1 MPTAFPRCVLATLLC
16 APFLA
21 AAQAPVPTA
30 AQVPPAP
37 PDPAAT
43 LHVQTNLVVV
53 DVIVTDSHQ
62 NPVHNLTQA
71 DFDLK
76 EDGHPQAI
84 KSFEEHTAEQAATPS
99 QAPPPSRDPGAF
111 TNEFD
116 LPSTGP
122 LNLILLDHLNTPERD
137 QANSVDQ
144 VAQYLKTAPA
154 GARFA
159 ILALTSTQMY
169 LVQGFTTDHDLLLAA
184 LNSKKVATSYPV
196 YLTGPTD
203 SSPTGP
209 SGVNPATAAKRETRR
224 QLTLDSLNQ
233 LGRYLGQLPGRKN
246 LLWFASSF
254 PIAIL
259 PNGEAPENL
268 RPAYIEEFRETVN
281 LLAHNQVAVY
291 PIDTRGLTAE
301 PLFTSTNA
309 NSSGGGRSNPLVP
322 SQNDAFYTAN
332 ADRRAAMQDIADATG
347 GQAFSNN
354 NSLKQSAARA
364 VEGGSNYYTLAYTPS
379 SDKWKG
385 QYRKIQID
393 LARKGYTLA
402 YRRGYYAT
410 DPNAPVE
417 QSKSTAEQKD
427 ASSPAKTDTPEPAPY
442 SAMQAAMVYGGPEPR
457 QILFETIVR
466 PSIAQEEPAAYPHN
480 QPSAAAKGPFRRY
493 NVHYKAHLDDIH
505 CSPTPQGP
513 LYCAVEFV
521 TCVYDA
527 DGLLINTQVNDIKEM
542 VKPDFFASVHRTGN
556 HPEFQYKQEISVPAK
571 GDYFLRVGVHD
582 LLTNHVGA
590 VELPVSAVSNLPPL
604 TAAGSAPPPAAK

>member
-1 MPTAFPRCVLATLLC
+1 MPPAFFRCFFAASLC
-16 APFLA
+16 APLLA
-21 AAQAPVPTA
+21 AAQAPAPTPT
-30 AQVPPAP
+30 QTPA

-62 NPVHNLTQA
+62 NPVHNLTQG

-76 EDGHPQAI
+76 EDGHPQTI
-84 KSFEEHTAEQAATPS
+84 KSFEEHTAD
-99 QAPPPSRDPGAF
+99 QAPTVYHPSLLKRDSGSF

-122 LNLILLDHLNTPERD
+122 LNLILLDHLNTPQVD
-137 QANSVDQ
+137 QAKSIDQ

-159 ILALTSTQMY
+159 ILTLTSTQMY
-169 LVQGFTTDHDLLLAA
+169 LVQGFTTDHELLLSA
-184 LNSKKVATSYPV
+184 LASKKAAPSFPV
-196 YLTGPTD
+196 YLTGAMPGSP
-203 SSPTGP
+203 SSPPGMK
-209 SGVNPATAAKRETRR
+209 VATEAKLEARR

-246 LLWFASSF
+246 LLWFSSSF
-254 PIAIL
+254 PIVIL

-281 LLAHNQVAVY
+281 LLAHNQVAIY
-291 PIDTRGLTAE
+291 PIDARGLSAGQ
-301 PLFTSTNA
+301 LFTSSNA
-309 NSSGGGRSNPLVP
+309 NTSGGARANPVVP
-322 SQNDAFYTAN
+322 SQNDTFYTNTAI
-332 ADRRAAMQDIADATG
+332 RGETMQEIADATG
-347 GQAFSNN
+347 GQAFTNTN
-354 NSLKQSAARA
+354 GLKQAASKA
-364 VEGGSNYYTLAYTPS
+364 VEGGSNYYTLAYTPN

-385 QYRKIQID
+385 QYRKIQIE
-393 LARKGYTLA
+393 LAHKGLTVA

-417 QSKSTAEQKD
+417 QTKAITDQKD
-427 ASSPAKTDTPEPAPY
+427 AKSPAKTDTPEPAPY
-442 SAMQAAMVYGGPEPR
+442 SAMQSAMVHGGPEPT
-457 QILFETIVR
+457 QILFEAIVR
-466 PSIAQEEPAAYPHN
+466 PSIPSEEPAVYPRN

-493 NVHYKAHLDDIH
+493 NVHLKAHLDDIH

-527 DGLLINTQVNDIKEM
+527 DGQLINTQVNDIKEM
-542 VKPDFFASVHRTGN
+542 VKPDFFASVHGAGN
-556 HPEFQYKQEISVPAK
+556 HPEFQYKQEISVPVK
-571 GDYFLRVGVHD
+571 GDYYLRVGVHD

-590 VELPVSAVSNLPPL
+590 VELPVSAVSSLPPL
-604 TAAGSAPPPAAK
+604 TAASGAPAPAAK